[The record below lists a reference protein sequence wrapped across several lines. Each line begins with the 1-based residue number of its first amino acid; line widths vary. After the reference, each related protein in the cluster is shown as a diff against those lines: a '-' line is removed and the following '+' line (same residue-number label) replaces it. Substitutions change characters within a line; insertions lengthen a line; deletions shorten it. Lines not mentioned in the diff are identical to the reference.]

1 MKVLVAMSGGVDS
14 SVAAAIM
21 VAEGHDVV
29 GVTLKLWQGPG
40 GEAPVAGCCTV
51 EDAEDARRVA
61 ARLDIP
67 YYVLDHTGPF
77 RSGVVDRF
85 VSGYLEGTTPNPC
98 VECNRSIK
106 FSSLLAQARRLR
118 CDLLATG
125 HYARVDRA
133 EGRWRLRRGLDRKK
147 DQSYVLAMLGQEQL
161 ERVQFPV
168 GVLTKTETREEAARL
183 GLRTAA
189 KPESQDICFVGPE
202 GYRGFVRRRAPE
214 ASRPGSIVDRDGRV
228 IGHHDGVAGF
238 TVGQRRGLGVAAGTP
253 RYVTAVDAATATITV
268 GRREELLARGM
279 TVSGVTWTAGH
290 PAGSATA
297 EVQIRAHGAPLPCE
311 FSPMADGGL
320 AIRFTRP
327 EAAVAP
333 GQAAVLYDGDEVL
346 GGGTIVGVER

>member
-1 MKVLVAMSGGVDS
+1 VA
-14 SVAAAIM
+14 
-21 VAEGHDVV
+21 
-29 GVTLKLWQGPG
+29 VTLKLWQGPG

-77 RSGVVDRF
+77 KSGVVDRF

-106 FSSLLAQARRLR
+106 FSSLLAQARQLR

-125 HYARVDRA
+125 HYARVGRSD
-133 EGRWRLRRGLDRKK
+133 GRWRLRRGVDRNK
-147 DQSYVLAMLGQEQL
+147 DQSYVLGMLRQEQL
-161 ERVQFPV
+161 KRVQFPV
-168 GVLTKTETREEAARL
+168 GGLTKAETREEAARL

-189 KPESQDICFVGPE
+189 KPESQDICFVGSE

-238 TVGQRRGLGVAAGTP
+238 TIGQRRGLGVAAGTP

-268 GRREELLARGM
+268 GRREELLAGGM

-290 PAGSATA
+290 PPGSTKA
-297 EVQIRAHGAPLPCE
+297 EVQIRAHGAPLPCL

-320 AIRFTRP
+320 AIRFSRP
-327 EAAVAP
+327 EAAIAP

-346 GGGTIVGVER
+346 GGGTIAGVER

>member
-1 MKVLVAMSGGVDS
+1 
-14 SVAAAIM
+14 
-21 VAEGHDVV
+21 
-29 GVTLKLWQGPG
+29 
-40 GEAPVAGCCTV
+40 
-51 EDAEDARRVA
+51 
-61 ARLDIP
+61 
-67 YYVLDHTGPF
+67 
-77 RSGVVDRF
+77 
-85 VSGYLEGTTPNPC
+85 
-98 VECNRSIK
+98 
-106 FSSLLAQARRLR
+106 
-118 CDLLATG
+118 
-125 HYARVDRA
+125 
-133 EGRWRLRRGLDRKK
+133 
-147 DQSYVLAMLGQEQL
+147 
-161 ERVQFPV
+161 
-168 GVLTKTETREEAARL
+168 L

-311 FSPMADGGL
+311 LSPMADGGL